1 MRENEKG
8 HGKIRVLHLLSNLEV
23 GGAEVLLLHCI
34 QALGMRDYEHFVY
47 YFLNDGPIRKKL
59 EALGIPVYRGKRRA
73 SIKRPIK
80 FGISLIFFLK
90 DLLAFIRSRQIQI
103 IHAHLGQANQ
113 VAVVASKLS
122 GVPAF
127 ATVHSPKAFVDPRS
141 RWDPRVQFVK
151 VVDAIIYLLA
161 DRVLV
166 VSDEIKEVVRR
177 LFHLDRSRVL
187 VLKNG
192 IVLDDNPLKPI
203 NLGKE
208 VHLTSNRLKL
218 IAVGRLV
225 PLKAFDVLVSA
236 VSELVNQGLDNLLVL
251 IVGEGVERLR
261 LEKLIQ
267 DLRIG
272 SYVKLMGLRHDV
284 MELMKACDLFAL
296 PSRYE
301 GLSIAMIEAMACGL
315 PIISSDVRGLKDYIK
330 HEQNGLIFPVD
341 DHKALA
347 KSILRIANN
356 KNLRERLSCGAREA
370 FEKEYDMRKNIRSID
385 MLFKKYAGIR

>member
-8 HGKIRVLHLLSNLEV
+8 HGKIRILHLLSNLEV

-34 QALGMRDYEHFVY
+34 QALGMEDYEHFVY

-80 FGISLIFFLK
+80 FGISLIFFFK

-113 VAVVASKLS
+113 LAVVASKLS

-127 ATVHSPKAFVDPRS
+127 PTVHSPMAFVDPRS
-141 RWDPRVQFVK
+141 GWDPRVYFVK
-151 VVDAIIYLLA
+151 VVDAIIYQLA

-166 VSDEIKEVVRR
+166 VSHEIKEVVRR
-177 LFHLDRSRVL
+177 LFHLGRSKVL

-192 IVLDDNPLKPI
+192 IVLDDSPLKPI
-203 NLGKE
+203 ELE
-208 VHLTSNRLKL
+208 QEFHLTRNRLKL

-225 PLKAFDVLVSA
+225 PLKGFDVLVRA

-251 IVGEGVERLR
+251 IVGEGVERSR
-261 LEKLIQ
+261 LERLIQ

-272 SYVKLMGLRHDV
+272 SYVKFLGLRHDV
-284 MELMKACDLFAL
+284 MDLMKACDLFVL

-315 PIISSDVRGLKDYIK
+315 PIISSDVRGLRDYIK
-330 HEQNGLIFPVD
+330 DEQNGLLFPVD
-341 DHKALA
+341 DYKALA
-347 KSILRIANN
+347 KSILRLAND
-356 KNLRERLSCGAREA
+356 KSLKERLSHGARKS

>member
-8 HGKIRVLHLLSNLEV
+8 HGKIRILHLFSNLEV

-73 SIKRPIK
+73 SIKTPIK
-80 FGISLIFFLK
+80 FGISVISLLR
-90 DLLAFIRSRQIQI
+90 DLLGFIRSRQIQI
-103 IHAHLGQANQ
+103 IYAHLGQANQ
-113 VAVVASKLS
+113 LAVFASQLS

-127 ATVHSPKAFVDPRS
+127 VTVHSPMAFVDPRS
-141 RWDPRVQFVK
+141 GWDPRVYLVK
-151 VVDAIIYLLA
+151 VVNAITYRLA
-161 DRVLV
+161 NRVLV
-166 VSDEIKEVVRR
+166 VSYEIKEVVRR

-203 NLGKE
+203 ELE
-208 VHLTSNRLKL
+208 QEFHLTRNRLKL

-225 PLKAFDVLVSA
+225 PLKAFDILVRA
-236 VSELVNQGLDNLLVL
+236 ISELANGGHDHFSLL
-251 IVGEGVERLR
+251 IVGEGTERTR

-267 DLRIG
+267 DLRVENRI
-272 SYVKLMGLRHDV
+272 KLLGLRDDV
-284 MELMKACDLFAL
+284 MKLMKACDLFAL

-347 KSILRIANN
+347 KSILRLAND
-356 KNLRERLSCGAREA
+356 KTLRERLSHGARKS

-385 MLFKKYAGIR
+385 MLFKKYAGVR